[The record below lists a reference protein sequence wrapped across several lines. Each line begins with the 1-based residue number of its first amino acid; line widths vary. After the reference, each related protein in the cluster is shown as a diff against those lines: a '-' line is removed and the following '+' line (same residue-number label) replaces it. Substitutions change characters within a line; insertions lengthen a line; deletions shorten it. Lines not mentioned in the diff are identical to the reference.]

1 MDEHE
6 QLVTKLGQLVD
17 QFDRNIR
24 RGLPAAWPDI
34 DLTLPQIRTLVSLAD
49 GPERMS
55 EIAAQGGTSLSA
67 ATAMID
73 RLVEKGLVVRSQDP
87 RDRRVVVC
95 ELTDAGR
102 ETLRSLWSIRQDSLR
117 ELARHMSE
125 QELRTVVDALEI
137 LVRAAGR
144 PAGADNGAATS

>member
-1 MDEHE
+1 MSELDRLVE
-6 QLVTKLGQLVD
+6 QLGRLVD

-24 RGLPAAWPDI
+24 QGAPAAWPNI
-34 DLTLPQIRTLVSLAD
+34 DLTLPQIRTLASLSD

-55 EIAAQGGTSLSA
+55 DIAAQSGTSLSA

-73 RLVEKGLVVRSQDP
+73 RLVEKGLVARSHDR
-87 RDRRVVVC
+87 RDRRVVIC

-117 ELARHMSE
+117 KLAEHMSAD
-125 QELRTVVDALEI
+125 ELQTVIAALEI
-137 LVRAAGR
+137 LVRASERAAGGR
-144 PAGADNGAATS
+144 RETAS